1 MEIERENRGNT
12 IIRLKDHTDHT
23 AHVIPSIGHKG
34 LLYVSPRNVITQSLS
49 QLLNLLQLLH

>member
-34 LLYVSPRNVITQSLS
+34 LLYVSPRNVIT
-49 QLLNLLQLLH
+49 